1 MKDFTLYHLGL
12 KHIDRRTVLEHH
24 QTALAMELFTVQL
37 YQTCIVM
44 DSNYLYI

>member
-1 MKDFTLYHLGL
+1 MKDFTPYHLDL

-37 YQTCIVM
+37 DQICIVM